1 MANRNRPSCDICGH
15 GLVKNGKTAAGTQ
28 RWLCPQCNVSSINTR
43 AHASEIRHFKI
54 FIDWVLSG
62 ESADHLAKRLGV
74 TRRTLTRWFKLLW
87 FITVPTAT
95 DPYRV
100 YDQVFIDGTYF
111 HKKCLLVACTN
122 THVIAWHWC
131 LRESSYEYLK
141 LLDKIAQPLIVTT
154 DGSGGAL
161 KALRIKWPDVAI
173 QRCLVH
179 VQRNTFA
186 DISRNPIHPAHKAIR
201 KLGYMLVQVH
211 NREDAARFTAAVHHT
226 RITFADWLKQRTY
239 RSAIPAGQVPKWV
252 SANQKW
258 WYTHRNAR
266 RALKRLEKLIHAG
279 QLFTFLD
286 PPEGVTQDL
295 KATTNL
301 LEGGINKQL
310 KDLAGNHRGMF
321 DEHQRITMDWW
332 LYTHTEDP
340 VAPLELAKQQ
350 DFGRQG
356 EKVAR
361 AAWAKEQR
369 KRRGHPDGRPATFD
383 TGIDNEWNPSLG
395 VRKGWAGRS

>member
-1 MANRNRPSCDICGH
+1 MCGH
-15 GLVKNGKTAAGTQ
+15 LLVKNGKTAAGTQ
-28 RWLCPQCNVSSINTR
+28 RWLCPQCNASSINTR
-43 AHASEIRHFKI
+43 AHTSEIRRFKI
-54 FIDWVLSG
+54 FIDWILSG
-62 ESADHLAKRLGV
+62 ESANHLATRRGV
-74 TRRTLTRWFKLLW
+74 TRRTLTRWFTLLW

-111 HKKCLLVACTN
+111 HNKCLLVACTD

-141 LLDKIAQPLIVTT
+141 LLDKIAQPFIVTT
-154 DGSGGAL
+154 DGSGAAL
-161 KALRIKWPDVAI
+161 KALRIKWPGVRI

-201 KLGYMLVQVH
+201 KLGYMLVQIR
-211 NREDAARFTAAVHHT
+211 NLENAARFSAAVHHT
-226 RITFADWLKQRTY
+226 HITFANWLKERTY

-252 SANQKW
+252 SPNQKW

-266 RALKRLEKLIHAG
+266 RALKRLETLIHDG
-279 QLFTFLD
+279 HLFTFLD
-286 PPEGVTQDL
+286 PPEGVAQDL
-295 KATTNL
+295 TATTNL

-321 DEHQRITMDWW
+321 DEHQRITMD
-332 LYTHTEDP
+332 
-340 VAPLELAKQQ
+340 
-350 DFGRQG
+350 
-356 EKVAR
+356 
-361 AAWAKEQR
+361 
-369 KRRGHPDGRPATFD
+369 
-383 TGIDNEWNPSLG
+383 
-395 VRKGWAGRS
+395 

>member
-1 MANRNRPSCDICGH
+1 MCGH

-28 RWLCPQCNVSSINTR
+28 RWLCPQCQASSINTR
-43 AHASEIRHFKI
+43 AHTSEIRHFKI
-54 FIDWVLSG
+54 FIDWTLSG
-62 ESADHLAKRLGV
+62 ESADHLATRLGV
-74 TRRTLTRWFKLLW
+74 TRRTLTRWFTLLW

-95 DPYRV
+95 DSHRV

-111 HKKCLLVACTN
+111 HKKCLLVACTQ

-141 LLDKIAQPLIVTT
+141 LLDKIAQPLVVTT
-154 DGSGGAL
+154 DGAGGAL
-161 KALRIKWPDVAI
+161 KALRAKWPDVTI

-201 KLGYMLVQVH
+201 KLGCMLVKVH
-211 NREDAARFTAAVHHT
+211 SPEDAARFTTAVHHT
-226 RITFADWLKQRTY
+226 RITFADWLKERTY
-239 RSAIPAGQVPKWV
+239 RSTIPPGQVPKWV
-252 SANQKW
+252 SPNQKW

-266 RALKRLEKLIHAG
+266 RALKRLEKLIHAK
-279 QLFTFLD
+279 QLFVFLT
-286 PPEGVTQDL
+286 PPDGVTQDL
-295 KATTNL
+295 KSTTNL

-332 LYTHTEDP
+332 LFTHTEDP
-340 VAPLELAKQQ
+340 VPPLDIAKQQ

-356 EKVAR
+356 KKPHA
-361 AAWAKEQR
+361 QPGR
-369 KRRGHPDGRPATFD
+369 KKNLNDTATQTGDPPHMTPTSTANGTPA
-383 TGIDNEWNPSLG
+383 
-395 VRKGWAGRS
+395 

>member
-1 MANRNRPSCDICGH
+1 MSTFRR
-15 GLVKNGKTAAGTQ
+15 
-28 RWLCPQCNVSSINTR
+28 
-43 AHASEIRHFKI
+43 
-54 FIDWVLSG
+54 SG
-62 ESADHLAKRLGV
+62 
-74 TRRTLTRWFKLLW
+74 
-87 FITVPTAT
+87 P
-95 DPYRV
+95 
-100 YDQVFIDGTYF
+100 
-111 HKKCLLVACTN
+111 
-122 THVIAWHWC
+122 
-131 LRESSYEYLK
+131 
-141 LLDKIAQPLIVTT
+141 
-154 DGSGGAL
+154 
-161 KALRIKWPDVAI
+161 
-173 QRCLVH
+173 
-179 VQRNTFA
+179 
-186 DISRNPIHPAHKAIR
+186 
-201 KLGYMLVQVH
+201 
-211 NREDAARFTAAVHHT
+211 
-226 RITFADWLKQRTY
+226 
-239 RSAIPAGQVPKWV
+239 VPKWV
-252 SANQKW
+252 SPNQKW

-286 PPEGVTQDL
+286 PPEGVTQAL

-356 EKVAR
+356 EKAAR
-361 AAWAKEQR
+361 AAWTKEQL
-369 KRRGHPDGRPATFD
+369 KQRGHPDGRPATYD

>member
-1 MANRNRPSCDICGH
+1 MLNNPVH
-15 GLVKNGKTAAGTQ
+15 NVVKGST
-28 RWLCPQCNVSSINTR
+28 
-43 AHASEIRHFKI
+43 FKAILGDYWIYI
-54 FIDWVLSG
+54 FGD
-62 ESADHLAKRLGV
+62 E
-74 TRRTLTRWFKLLW
+74 
-87 FITVPTAT
+87 VPTST

-111 HKKCLLVACTN
+111 HKKCLLVACTD

-154 DGSGGAL
+154 DGAGGAL
-161 KALRIKWPDVAI
+161 KALRTKWPDVAI

-201 KLGYMLVQVH
+201 KLGYMLIQVH
-211 NREDAARFTAAVHHT
+211 NREDAARFTAAVHHAC
-226 RITFADWLKQRTY
+226 ITFGDWLKERTY
-239 RSAIPAGQVPKWV
+239 RSAIPAGQVPQWV
-252 SANQKW
+252 SPNQKW

-266 RALKRLEKLIHAG
+266 RALKRLEKLIHAE
-279 QLFTFLD
+279 QLFAFLT

-310 KDLAGNHRGMF
+310 KDLAGNHRSMF

-332 LYTHTEDP
+332 LFTHTEDP
-340 VAPLELAKQQ
+340 VPRVGQHHFQ
-350 DFGRQG
+350 
-356 EKVAR
+356 
-361 AAWAKEQR
+361 
-369 KRRGHPDGRPATFD
+369 
-383 TGIDNEWNPSLG
+383 TGLSDKMPSLKSRFESQD
-395 VRKGWAGRS
+395 VLLKRNN

>member
-1 MANRNRPSCDICGH
+1 MCGH

-28 RWLCPQCNVSSINTR
+28 RWLCPQCQASSINTR
-43 AHASEIRHFKI
+43 AHTSEIRHFKI
-54 FIDWVLSG
+54 FIDWILSG
-62 ESADHLAKRLGV
+62 ESADHLATRLGV
-74 TRRTLTRWFKLLW
+74 TRRTLTRWFTLLW

-95 DPYRV
+95 DSHRV

-111 HKKCLLVACTN
+111 HKKCLLVACTQ

-141 LLDKIAQPLIVTT
+141 LLDKIAQPLVVTT
-154 DGSGGAL
+154 DGAGGAL
-161 KALRIKWPDVAI
+161 KALRAKWPDVTI

-201 KLGYMLVQVH
+201 KLGCMLVKVH
-211 NREDAARFTAAVHHT
+211 SPEDAARFTTAVHHT

-239 RSAIPAGQVPKWV
+239 RSTIPPGQVPKWV
-252 SANQKW
+252 SPNQKW

-266 RALKRLEKLIHAG
+266 RALKRLEKLIHAK
-279 QLFTFLD
+279 QLFVFLT
-286 PPEGVTQDL
+286 PPDGVTQDL
-295 KATTNL
+295 KSTTNL

-332 LYTHTEDP
+332 LFTHTEDP
-340 VAPLELAKQQ
+340 VPPLDIAKQQ

-356 EKVAR
+356 KKPHA
-361 AAWAKEQR
+361 QPGR
-369 KRRGHPDGRPATFD
+369 KKNLNDTATQTGDPPHMTPTSTANGTPA
-383 TGIDNEWNPSLG
+383 
-395 VRKGWAGRS
+395 

>member
-1 MANRNRPSCDICGH
+1 MCGH
-15 GLVKNGKTAAGTQ
+15 LLVKNGKTAAGTQ
-28 RWLCPQCNVSSINTR
+28 RWLCLQCNASSINTR
-43 AHASEIRHFKI
+43 AHTSEIRRFKI
-54 FIDWVLSG
+54 FIDWILSG
-62 ESADHLAKRLGV
+62 ESADHLATRRGV
-74 TRRTLTRWFKLLW
+74 TRRTLTRWFTLLW

-111 HKKCLLVACTN
+111 HNKCLLVACTD

-141 LLDKIAQPLIVTT
+141 LLDKIAQPFIVTT

-161 KALRIKWPDVAI
+161 KALRIKWPGVRI

-179 VQRNTFA
+179 VQRNTFT

-201 KLGYMLVQVH
+201 KLGYMLVQIR
-211 NREDAARFTAAVHHT
+211 NLEDAARFSAAVHHT
-226 RITFADWLKQRTY
+226 HITFADWLKERTY

-252 SANQKW
+252 SPNQKW

-266 RALKRLEKLIHAG
+266 RALKRLETLIHDG
-279 QLFTFLD
+279 HLFTFLD
-286 PPEGVTQDL
+286 PPEGVAQDL

-332 LYTHTEDP
+332 LYTHTKGTLP
-340 VAPLELAKQQ
+340 PLELAKQQ

-356 EKVAR
+356 QKA
-361 AAWAKEQR
+361 AHTAWAKEER
-369 KRRGHPDGRPATFD
+369 NRRGHPNGRPD
-383 TGIDNEWNPSLG
+383 TYDTHIDNEWNPSLG
-395 VRKGWAGRS
+395 IRKGWAGRS